1 MKKKTILIYIL
12 IALLALGSTGY
23 LSYNSGHDKGY
34 TEGVT
39 EGEQQGYT
47 SAKSEAEKEKEYL
60 QSINRAELEK
70 LDVTSDTIYVIGHK
84 SPDADTVISAITWA
98 NLLNQ
103 LGYHAEARVT
113 EEPDVESRFILEHAG
128 IETPEILYDASG
140 ENIFLVDHSEYNQA
154 ANGMQDAHI
163 VGIIDHHG
171 VGSVTTGNVV
181 YYHATGI
188 GATATLVWLTYL
200 NYGVEID
207 QTTANLLLGTV
218 LSDTSNLGST
228 YTTEADKAAVEYLKP
243 ISGIEDTTAY
253 YKEMYAEKLSYK
265 GMSDM
270 DILFSDYKEYE
281 SAGKKFGIG
290 LVAAIDEENA
300 AKMSERMR
308 EVMPEGLKTRDIDYL
323 LCEVGIREDGVKI
336 DYIVPCD
343 DETSRLIEDCFPDY
357 DEYNGTAFIYRK
369 GLGRKT
375 YLVPGITDFLA
386 AFPHE

>member
-140 ENIFLVDHSEYNQA
+140 ENIFLVDYSEYNQA